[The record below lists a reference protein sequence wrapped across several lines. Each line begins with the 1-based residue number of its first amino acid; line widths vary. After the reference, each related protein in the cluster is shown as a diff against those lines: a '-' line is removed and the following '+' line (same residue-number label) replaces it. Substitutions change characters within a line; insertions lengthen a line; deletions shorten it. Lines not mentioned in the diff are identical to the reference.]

1 MPFYFQFSPL
11 IFKLQYFIKY
21 IPPGYCVTIEQHHIL
36 GKKVKNI
43 SCSISNVK
51 WFYLGTKSSSPGDPV
66 KVCVGIL
73 GHVVV
78 EHDVD
83 TLYVH
88 SSAKQIGRD
97 QNTLLEVFELLVP
110 KIQNYNLCTLKTAR
124 KTTNIKSCFLE

>member
-1 MPFYFQFSPL
+1 M
-11 IFKLQYFIKY
+11 
-21 IPPGYCVTIEQHHIL
+21 
-36 GKKVKNI
+36 KV
-43 SCSISNVK
+43 
-51 WFYLGTKSSSPGDPV
+51 G
-66 KVCVGIL
+66 VGIL

-124 KTTNIKSCFLE
+124 NTTNIESWFLIRKCGMTREFKNKNSQILDKSLILVRQFIEISTHPSLTEKIFLETYH

>member
-1 MPFYFQFSPL
+1 M
-11 IFKLQYFIKY
+11 
-21 IPPGYCVTIEQHHIL
+21 
-36 GKKVKNI
+36 KV
-43 SCSISNVK
+43 
-51 WFYLGTKSSSPGDPV
+51 G
-66 KVCVGIL
+66 VGIL

-124 KTTNIKSCFLE
+124 NTTNIESWFLIRKCGMTRENLKIKNSQILDKSLILVRQFIEISTHPSLTEKIFLETYH

>member
-1 MPFYFQFSPL
+1 MCYNRAASYL
-11 IFKLQYFIKY
+11 R
-21 IPPGYCVTIEQHHIL
+21 

-110 KIQNYNLCTLKTAR
+110 KIQNYNLCKLPER
-124 KTTNIKSCFLE
+124 RRILNLVFLNENVA